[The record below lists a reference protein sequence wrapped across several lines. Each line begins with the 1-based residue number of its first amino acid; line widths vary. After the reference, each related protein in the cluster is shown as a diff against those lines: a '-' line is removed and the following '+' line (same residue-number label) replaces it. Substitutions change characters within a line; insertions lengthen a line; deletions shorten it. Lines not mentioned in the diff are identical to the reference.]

1 MATTDEIATTK
12 RQDHATLPP
21 FPHSVVRNWTA
32 RPVHTF
38 AGFLLH
44 YHDKAY
50 AIKGWNEA
58 YAEQTKG
65 STVAQREDGNNRL
78 ADVNN
83 KRRRII
89 LRSQRKRE
97 RREVTKKG
105 KKTYVRNYSKFAIL
119 EVSSEGR

>member
-21 FPHSVVRNWTA
+21 FPQSVVRNWTA

-50 AIKGWNEA
+50 AVKGWNEA

-65 STVAQREDGNNRL
+65 SSVAQREDGNNRT
-78 ADVNN
+78 
-83 KRRRII
+83 R
-89 LRSQRKRE
+89 
-97 RREVTKKG
+97 
-105 KKTYVRNYSKFAIL
+105 
-119 EVSSEGR
+119 